1 MLFKGKK
8 SLGQNFLVD
17 QNILRIIANSTKIK
31 KNNEIVEIGP
41 GTGNLTEFLLKK
53 NPKKLYLIEKD
64 EKLVNLLKNKFSE
77 NLDIIN
83 EDILK
88 FSKKKLLNNESII
101 VGNLPYNVSS
111 QILVKFIINKNRFK
125 FKKLIFMFQKELAD
139 RILAKA
145 NSSNYG
151 RLSILANWKFT
162 IEKVIDI
169 KPNSFLPKPKVLSSL
184 LIFYPKTPLI
194 TFKNPENL
202 EYITKVFFNQRRKK
216 IKKPI
221 NILFKNSL
229 DISKKFKLNLNLR
242 PQNLTPEIFYQLTKE
257 YENLR
262 S

>member
-1 MLFKGKK
+1 MIFKAKK

-17 QNILRIIANSTKIK
+17 KNILKLIANSTKIEK
-31 KNNEIVEIGP
+31 SDEIIEIGP

-53 NPKKLYLIEKD
+53 NPKKIYLIEKD
-64 EKLVNLLKNKFSE
+64 ENLVNFLKNKFSK
-77 NLDIIN
+77 NLNIIN

-88 FSKKKLLNNESII
+88 FSKKNLLNNNTII
-101 VGNLPYNVSS
+101 FGNLPYNISS
-111 QILVKFIINKNRFK
+111 QILVKFIINKNKFK
-125 FKKLIFMFQKELAD
+125 FKKLVFMFQKELAD
-139 RILAKA
+139 RILAKV

-151 RLSILANWKFT
+151 RFSILANWKFN

-169 KPNSFLPKPKVLSSL
+169 KPNSFLPKPKVFSSL
-184 LIFYPKTPLI
+184 LIFDPKTPLI
-194 TFKNPENL
+194 NFKNPKNL
-202 EYITKVFFNQRRKK
+202 EYVTKVFFNQRRKK

-229 DISKKFKLNLNLR
+229 DISKKLNLNLDLR
-242 PQNLTPEIFYQLTKE
+242 PQNISPEIFYKLTKE

>member
-1 MLFKGKK
+1 MQIKPKK

-17 QNILRIIANSTKIK
+17 QNILMLIANSTKIE
-31 KNNEIVEIGP
+31 KNDEIVEIGP

-53 NPKKLYLIEKD
+53 NPKKIYLIEKD
-64 EKLVNLLKNKFSE
+64 ENLVNFLKNKFSK
-77 NLDIIN
+77 NLNIIN

-88 FSKKKLLNNESII
+88 FSKKNLLNNNTII
-101 VGNLPYNVSS
+101 FGNLPYNISS
-111 QILVKFIINKNRFK
+111 QILVKFIINKNKFK
-125 FKKLIFMFQKELAD
+125 FKKLVFMFQKELAD
-139 RILAKA
+139 RILAKV

-151 RLSILANWKFT
+151 RFSILANWKFN

-169 KPNSFLPKPKVLSSL
+169 KPNSFLPKPKVFSSL
-184 LIFYPKTPLI
+184 LIFDPKTPLI
-194 TFKNPENL
+194 NFKNPKNL
-202 EYITKVFFNQRRKK
+202 EYVTKVFFNQRRKK

-229 DISKKFKLNLNLR
+229 DISKKLNLNLDLR
-242 PQNLTPEIFYQLTKE
+242 PQNISPEIFYKLTKE

>member
-1 MLFKGKK
+1 MIFKAKK

-17 QNILRIIANSTKIK
+17 KNILKLIANSTKIEK
-31 KNNEIVEIGP
+31 SDEIIEIGP

-53 NPKKLYLIEKD
+53 NPKKIYLIEKD
-64 EKLVNLLKNKFSE
+64 ENLVNFLKNKFSK
-77 NLDIIN
+77 NLNIIN

-88 FSKKKLLNNESII
+88 FSKKNLLNNNTII
-101 VGNLPYNVSS
+101 FGNLPYNISS
-111 QILVKFIINKNRFK
+111 QILVKFIINKNKFK
-125 FKKLIFMFQKELAD
+125 FKKLVFMFQKELAD
-139 RILAKA
+139 RILAKV

-151 RLSILANWKFT
+151 RFSILARWKFN

-169 KPNSFLPKPKVLSSL
+169 KPNSFLPKPKVFSSL
-184 LIFYPKTPLI
+184 LIFDPKTPLI
-194 TFKNPENL
+194 NFKNPKNL
-202 EYITKVFFNQRRKK
+202 EYVTKVFFNQRRKK

-229 DISKKFKLNLNLR
+229 DISKKLNLNLDLR
-242 PQNLTPEIFYQLTKE
+242 PQNISPEIFYKLTKE